1 MPLFFLPSFVEGA
14 NVVEFL
20 TAATILPVKDV
31 AAAVT
36 RYTRLGFKGRIYDGA
51 LPDGRPIYAFLK
63 RDRIDLH
70 LALVSS
76 LEPKANTSAVYLY
89 VDDPD
94 SLYREWSAVAHEGRL
109 EEPEDREWG
118 MREMTYSDPDGN
130 LLRIGR
136 FLTRSATP
144 SPDHR
149 GNKEHEG
156 ATEDEMQP
164 TTPPVS
170 PEYDDEPRE
179 G

>member
-1 MPLFFLPSFVEGA
+1 M
-14 NVVEFL
+14 
-20 TAATILPVKDV
+20 
-31 AAAVT
+31 
-36 RYTRLGFKGRIYDGA
+36 
-51 LPDGRPIYAFLK
+51 
-63 RDRIDLH
+63 
-70 LALVSS
+70 
-76 LEPKANTSAVYLY
+76 
-89 VDDPD
+89 
-94 SLYREWSAVAHEGRL
+94 AHEGRL

-144 SPDHR
+144 NPDYR
-149 GNKEHEG
+149 SNKEHEG